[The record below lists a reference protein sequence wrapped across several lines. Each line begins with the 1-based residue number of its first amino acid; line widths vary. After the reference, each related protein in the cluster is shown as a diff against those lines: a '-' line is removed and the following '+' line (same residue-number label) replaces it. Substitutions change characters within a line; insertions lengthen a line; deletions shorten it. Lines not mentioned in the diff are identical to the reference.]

1 MEAAMISWLGR
12 RLISFQMARLR
23 AGDLRPILLTD
34 ADDVQMRFPGENSW
48 APGANGKAEHARW
61 LQRFIDVGLQIYPD
75 EVVLKGFPW
84 NQTVCVRGHDYLRS
98 PEGELV
104 YENRYVIWGRLVWGR
119 MKEYEVYE
127 DTEKSKAL
135 DKWLE
140 AHEPRRAV
148 AA

>member
-1 MEAAMISWLGR
+1 MVSWLGK
-12 RLISFQMARLR
+12 RLISFQTARLR
-23 AGDLRPILLTD
+23 AGDPRPILLMD

-48 APGANGKAEHARW
+48 APGADGKAEHARW
-61 LQRFIDVGLQIYPD
+61 LQRFIDVGLQIYAD

-84 NQTVCVRGHDYLRS
+84 NQTVCVRGHDLLRT

-104 YENRYVIWGRLVWGR
+104 YDNRYVIWGRIVWGR

-127 DTEKSKAL
+127 DTEKTKAL
-135 DKWLE
+135 DQWLA
-140 AHEPRRAV
+140 AHEPPQAV